1 MSSKSSKAPETS
13 SASAEGGKKPS
24 LGKIRLDTSCLQ
36 GGGGGGGC
44 PAEKLL
50 YVLFAI
56 IGILYAVHLADKDN
70 FSKYSTKFNVGF
82 LSDIFV
88 FIDNYSP
95 FNEVLETDEE
105 LLAKLKAQKV
115 KPSEKETSGTTKDG
129 IKVFSEEELKKY
141 TGGPDSPGLYIALLG
156 VVYDVSKGSQYYGP
170 GGGYSFFA
178 GRDASRAYVTGQ
190 FEEPGLVSNVDGLS
204 SGDYLGLEE
213 WSSFYQKDY
222 TKVGV
227 VSGTFYDGEGGVTQH
242 WKDLQDWIAQAH
254 LDKDKDDVEKQMFPP
269 CNVEWSQAE
278 GSRFWCT
285 TKSGGITRD
294 WKGVPRF

>member
-1 MSSKSSKAPETS
+1 MSDFFSLPLTDFDSEMSSKSSKAPETS
-13 SASAEGGKKPS
+13 SPSAEGGKKPS

-56 IGILYAVHLADKDN
+56 IGKYLIIDIQKLQIVISGILYAVHLADKDN

-115 KPSEKETSGTTKDG
+115 KPSEKEATGTTKDG

-156 VVYDVSKGSQYYGP
+156 VVYDVSKG
-170 GGGYSFFA
+170 
-178 GRDASRAYVTGQ
+178 
-190 FEEPGLVSNVDGLS
+190 EPIGILC
-204 SGDYLGLEE
+204 E
-213 WSSFYQKDY
+213 
-222 TKVGV
+222 
-227 VSGTFYDGEGGVTQH
+227 
-242 WKDLQDWIAQAH
+242 
-254 LDKDKDDVEKQMFPP
+254 DVYE
-269 CNVEWSQAE
+269 
-278 GSRFWCT
+278 
-285 TKSGGITRD
+285 
-294 WKGVPRF
+294 

>member
-13 SASAEGGKKPS
+13 SPSAEGGKKPS

-36 GGGGGGGC
+36 GGGGGGGGC

-70 FSKYSTKFNVGF
+70 FSKYSKKFNVGL

-115 KPSEKETSGTTKDG
+115 KTSEKEISGT
-129 IKVFSEEELKKY
+129 
-141 TGGPDSPGLYIALLG
+141 
-156 VVYDVSKGSQYYGP
+156 
-170 GGGYSFFA
+170 
-178 GRDASRAYVTGQ
+178 
-190 FEEPGLVSNVDGLS
+190 
-204 SGDYLGLEE
+204 
-213 WSSFYQKDY
+213 
-222 TKVGV
+222 
-227 VSGTFYDGEGGVTQH
+227 
-242 WKDLQDWIAQAH
+242 
-254 LDKDKDDVEKQMFPP
+254 
-269 CNVEWSQAE
+269 
-278 GSRFWCT
+278 
-285 TKSGGITRD
+285 
-294 WKGVPRF
+294 